1 MSALGFRH
9 VRALP
14 YALLC
19 VMVWSLIPGLASR
32 LKDEDLDPYQ
42 FLFWSNV
49 VSALV
54 LFAVALARGEAPRF
68 ARYSLR
74 QWFALGVLGALGS
87 FGYYALLYSAY
98 RQEDRPTVLV
108 AVQYTWPVLT
118 VLFSALLL
126 RERTTAR
133 ARTALLLAAAAVVI
147 ACWSSDRLLS
157 PKSILLTGV
166 AALTFAFYSA
176 WSKLR
181 RDEPYTSLTIVFA
194 SGALLSWALWVA
206 TGAPSHEVSS
216 RGLAFVFLNGAIING
231 ISYAWW
237 LEALKR
243 APTAFLAPW
252 ISMIPVLGLAG
263 LAVLGHPVGAAQWAG
278 VGLSLVSIYLTSV
291 APGHMRSPALLE

>member
-1 MSALGFRH
+1 MSAVGFRH
-9 VRALP
+9 GRAVP
-14 YALLC
+14 YALMC
-19 VMVWSLIPGLASR
+19 VAVWSLIPGLASS
-32 LKDEDLDPYQ
+32 LKDENLDPYQ

-54 LFAVALARGEAPRF
+54 LFAVAFARGEAPRF

-74 QWFALGVLGALGS
+74 QFSALGALGALGS

-98 RQEDRPTVLV
+98 KDGDRPTVLV

-118 VLFSALLL
+118 VLFSAMLL

-133 ARTALLLAAAAVVI
+133 ARTALLLAAAAVAL
-147 ACWSSDRLLS
+147 ACWSSTSPS

-166 AALTFAFYSA
+166 AALTFALYSA

-194 SGALLSWALWVA
+194 SGALLSWALWIA
-206 TGAPSHEVSS
+206 AGAPSNGVSP

-263 LAVLGHPVGAAQWAG
+263 LAFLGHPVGRAQWAG
-278 VGLSLVSIYLTSV
+278 VGLILMSIYLTSV
-291 APGHMRSPALLE
+291 APGHQRAPALVE